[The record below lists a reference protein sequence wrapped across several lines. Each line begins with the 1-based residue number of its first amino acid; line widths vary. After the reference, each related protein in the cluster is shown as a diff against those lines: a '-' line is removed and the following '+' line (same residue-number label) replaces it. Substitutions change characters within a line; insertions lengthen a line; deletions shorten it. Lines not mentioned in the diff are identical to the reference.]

1 MTTQAGYSS
10 YTDKVF
16 FSFLFLPNL
25 SFLTLLFFYLPTF
38 PLVNFNPPT
47 VFILVKWLKF
57 GFINSCHDN
66 PHRLLYFLLFFY
78 FYFTFTNALFWLS
91 PLLRLISYL
100 FFRSEHVVP
109 GPSSRL
115 ETCFPV
121 MLGTSWFTTFV
132 LFKKMGMDVNSYTLQ
147 MLTSQFLFSSIQVL
161 RILFLSVSTSIF
173 SLYGFLT
180 IAISQS
186 LQYFVY
192 LFISFYFRLTYYIP
206 KIIKIPDWLIS
217 HTSLTNTF
225 TYFLYSLD
233 LSYLWPW

>member
-1 MTTQAGYSS
+1 MRNIPFATISYRQCYHFIRLTFSLKLLSPFYNVIPAKYFTKRFLPTSKMTMQAGYSS
-10 YTDKVF
+10 YTDKLF

-115 ETCFPV
+115 ETCFPF

-132 LFKKMGMDVNSYTLQ
+132 LFKTMGGTSTAILCKCWPLSFFSLVPRFCASY
-147 MLTSQFLFSSIQVL
+147 FY
-161 RILFLSVSTSIF
+161 LFLP
-173 SLYGFLT
+173 L
-180 IAISQS
+180 
-186 LQYFVY
+186 
-192 LFISFYFRLTYYIP
+192 
-206 KIIKIPDWLIS
+206 
-217 HTSLTNTF
+217 
-225 TYFLYSLD
+225 YFLYTD
-233 LSYLWPW
+233 F